1 MKLALF
7 STKKIYRD
15 IIKDKIKS
23 NQYYSLGPSVE
34 KKETTLNNSVDV
46 FRPLKILINKTRLN
60 FSRRCKW
67 TLL

>member
-1 MKLALF
+1 M
-7 STKKIYRD
+7 
-15 IIKDKIKS
+15 IKDKIKS

-34 KKETTLNNSVDV
+34 KKETALNNSVDD
-46 FRPLKILINKTRLN
+46 FRPLKILMNKTRLN